1 MEGVSMS
8 KAKKMSIAVLIAAN
22 ILMLVMGLVTVLPN
36 IRGAAGQDGSPA
48 DFDPD
53 PLQEAGVQE
62 GKEGLP
68 QGSGSESRADLS
80 TSERPELDDFGWYL
94 EGINQDSVPAGA
106 AEVKEFG
113 YVAGGWK
120 GLILYDPE
128 DDYGE
133 NAADLLNVTIA
144 GAADEVTL
152 TADWYI
158 MIVTDEGGV
167 FDETDMEDTVFKGKW
182 EKGGLWASGP
192 GTIHLTEFYELGDRQ
207 YAIGTVDI
215 PDGVP
220 AVMALVRP

>member
-1 MEGVSMS
+1 MS

-22 ILMLVMGLVTVLPN
+22 VLMLVMGLVTVLPN

-192 GTIHLTEFYELGDRQ
+192 GTIHLTEFYELEDRQ

>member
-22 ILMLVMGLVTVLPN
+22 VLMLVMGLVTVLPN

-192 GTIHLTEFYELGDRQ
+192 GTIHLTEFYELEDRQ